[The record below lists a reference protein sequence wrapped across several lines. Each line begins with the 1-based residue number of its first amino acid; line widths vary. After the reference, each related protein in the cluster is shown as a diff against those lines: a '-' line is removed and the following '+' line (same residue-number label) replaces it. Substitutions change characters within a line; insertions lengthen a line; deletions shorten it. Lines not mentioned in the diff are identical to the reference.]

1 MHGDSPGGPV
11 VKNPPSSAGGEG
23 LIPDQGTKI
32 PDAPQVK
39 KKKKNQNIKQKQY
52 FNKFS
57 KDFKTYALNLQD
69 MTAFEE
75 GKRWE
80 WEDR

>member
-39 KKKKNQNIKQKQY
+39 KKKTKHQTEAI
-52 FNKFS
+52 F
-57 KDFKTYALNLQD
+57 
-69 MTAFEE
+69 
-75 GKRWE
+75 
-80 WEDR
+80 

>member
-39 KKKKNQNIKQKQY
+39 KKKTKTSNRSNILT
-52 FNKFS
+52 NS
-57 KDFKTYALNLQD
+57 VKTLKH
-69 MTAFEE
+69 MH
-75 GKRWE
+75 
-80 WEDR
+80 